1 MNVNFISLDNPTGHI
16 QVPMEARVSPGQLGV
31 AFTAGVRAWDFP
43 VGIIPYFPRTS
54 LEISILLLLVN
65 LSKVKTHPPLVLGG

>member
-1 MNVNFISLDNPTGHI
+1 MNVNVNFISLDNSTGHI

-43 VGIIPYFPRTS
+43 VEIIPYSYFPRTS
-54 LEISILLLLVN
+54 LEISILLV
-65 LSKVKTHPPLVLGG
+65 